1 MISNATTQAY
11 TIRFSSQSLVDRVSL
26 YNFWWPKTQSS
37 YSFGF
42 YFQMFVITDVILLW
56 RYSCLHSTQL
66 TFPAAEFKSKLRRT
80 YDTHRIVD
88 YTFI

>member
-37 YSFGF
+37 YSFGA
-42 YFQMFVITDVILLW
+42 MHGASIG
-56 RYSCLHSTQL
+56 CPMHS
-66 TFPAAEFKSKLRRT
+66 
-80 YDTHRIVD
+80 YI
-88 YTFI
+88 